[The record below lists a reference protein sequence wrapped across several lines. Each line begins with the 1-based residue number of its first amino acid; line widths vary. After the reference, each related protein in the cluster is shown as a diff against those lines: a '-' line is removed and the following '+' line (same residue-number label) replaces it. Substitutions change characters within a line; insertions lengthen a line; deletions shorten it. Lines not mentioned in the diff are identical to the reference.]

1 MHTVETETLLL
12 RLVLG
17 LLGGK
22 AGGGDGL
29 RLSVDKNR
37 FLGGKAGGLAVVEL
51 EDAVLVSSEPSSIER
66 RLSVDL

>member
-12 RLVLG
+12 RFVLG

-37 FLGGKAGGLAVVEL
+37 FFGGKAGGLAVEEV
-51 EDAVLVSSEPSSIER
+51 DVVSSEPSSIER

>member
-1 MHTVETETLLL
+1 ML

-17 LLGGK
+17 LFGGK

-37 FLGGKAGGLAVVEL
+37 FLGGKAGGLAKAEFAKHAL
-51 EDAVLVSSEPSSIER
+51 LVSSEPSSIER